1 MNKAPSISENNLV
14 KQLKKQS
21 PVAFEY
27 VFKTYFRQLYVFAE
41 GYVMD
46 ESVAED
52 IVQECFVGL
61 WSKYKSIPDNVKL
74 GGYLYRSVK
83 NACIDYLRSLDVS
96 DKYNKRLSESL
107 LYSSAWDFEASS
119 DIVDRV
125 KEVFSMLPEK
135 QRRIVELNVVHG
147 QGYKDIAEDLGI
159 AESTVH
165 THIKRAYKFMR
176 ENIKI
181 FIVIIP

>member
-1 MNKAPSISENNLV
+1 MRKSLMISEGNLV
-14 KQLKKQS
+14 KQLRKQS

-27 VFKTYFRQLYVFAE
+27 VYKTYFRQLFVFAE

-46 ESVAED
+46 EDVAED
-52 IVQECFVGL
+52 IVQETFVGL
-61 WSKYKSIPDNVKL
+61 WSKSKSIPDNVKL

-83 NACIDYLRSLDVS
+83 NACIDYLRSLEVS
-96 DKYNKRLSESL
+96 DKHNKRLSESL

-119 DIVDRV
+119 DVVDRV
-125 KEVFSMLPEK
+125 KEVFNMLPEK
-135 QRRIVELNVVHG
+135 QRRIVELNVVYG
-147 QGYKDIAEDLGI
+147 QHYKEIAVDFGI
-159 AESTVH
+159 SESTVH

-181 FIVIIP
+181 FVVLVP